1 MLIQQLFVD
10 MIAARKGSDPTAK
23 SLLVTLYSEAARVG
37 KDRRNGDTTD
47 EEVLA
52 TVKKF
57 AANVEETIRNLE
69 EIHRDTTAQRR
80 ELEIL
85 LGYLPSQMSD
95 AQLTEAIRVIIQDLG
110 VSGPKAMGQVMA
122 ELKARHGA
130 SYDGRVASQLV
141 KGALL

>member
-69 EIHRDTTAQRR
+69 EIHRDTTAPRAGDPPGLPALPDERR
-80 ELEIL
+80 PAHRSHPGHHPGPGCLRTQ
-85 LGYLPSQMSD
+85 GHGPGHGR
-95 AQLTEAIRVIIQDLG
+95 AQ
-110 VSGPKAMGQVMA
+110 GP
-122 ELKARHGA
+122 AR
-130 SYDGRVASQLV
+130 RQL
-141 KGALL
+141 